1 LNLEVNAFQGIVS
14 PDQLILQ
21 RLVNPLSKPFNDK
34 MFSSISGFEI
44 RDLNGL
50 RIRLFTYKRV
60 FDDFQIFQL
69 VTPMISQKILEVI
82 FLDPLSFSE
91 RGQRLPSIFS
101 RLIKGGSEI
110 DFVAIDA
117 MDELIHKRHLF
128 LSATP

>member
-1 LNLEVNAFQGIVS
+1 
-14 PDQLILQ
+14 
-21 RLVNPLSKPFNDK
+21 
-34 MFSSISGFEI
+34 MFSSVSGFEI

-50 RIRLFTYKRV
+50 RIRLFAYKRV
-60 FDDFQIFQL
+60 FDNFQIFQL
-69 VTPMISQKILEVI
+69 VTPMISQEILEVI

-91 RGQRLPSIFS
+91 RAQRLPSIFR
-101 RLIKGGSEI
+101 RLIKRGSEI

>member
-34 MFSSISGFEI
+34 MLSSVSGFEV
-44 RDLNGL
+44 RDLDWL
-50 RIRLFTYKRV
+50 RISLFTYKRV
-60 FDDFQIFQL
+60 FDNFQIFQL

>member
-1 LNLEVNAFQGIVS
+1 
-14 PDQLILQ
+14 
-21 RLVNPLSKPFNDK
+21 
-34 MFSSISGFEI
+34 MFSSVSGFEI

-60 FDDFQIFQL
+60 FNNFQIFQL
-69 VTPMISQKILEVI
+69 MTPMISQEILKVI
-82 FLDPLSFSE
+82 FLDPLSFLE
-91 RGQRLPSIFS
+91 RGQSLPSIFR
-101 RLIKGGSEI
+101 RLIKRGSEI